1 MVLKNDSRLALGP
14 WSIKSNSIIHSNLN
28 SIAFSPDGEVNS
40 FHLF

>member
-14 WSIKSNSIIHSNLN
+14 QSIKSNSRIYSNFN

-40 FHLF
+40 FHLL

>member
-14 WSIKSNSIIHSNLN
+14 WSIKFNSIIHSNFN

-40 FHLF
+40 FHLL